1 MAISLRD
8 AFVKSKLNFSGQG
21 IKKILKEQH
30 DLSTS
35 LLSFTLQNTHRLLDP
50 SFLTN
55 IQSIFHSQNYMHL
68 KNMFYVHHLMSRMD
82 ALKQKINPLALLL
95 GENLTFLN
103 LVYDDPKDIDLNSQ
117 TLALIETLGLSS
129 KLDKNEAIKAITSMQ
144 NHQNHI
150 QTFSLLHPD
159 FSPDRSHHLIESLT
173 ALREQELLHQTT
185 PKAMSSDNSC
195 NCQDSYDFKNS
206 QNDHLNPSVNSKSQR
221 KNTQKI

>member
-1 MAISLRD
+1 
-8 AFVKSKLNFSGQG
+8 
-21 IKKILKEQH
+21 
-30 DLSTS
+30 
-35 LLSFTLQNTHRLLDP
+35 
-50 SFLTN
+50 
-55 IQSIFHSQNYMHL
+55 
-68 KNMFYVHHLMSRMD
+68 MFYVHHLMSRMD